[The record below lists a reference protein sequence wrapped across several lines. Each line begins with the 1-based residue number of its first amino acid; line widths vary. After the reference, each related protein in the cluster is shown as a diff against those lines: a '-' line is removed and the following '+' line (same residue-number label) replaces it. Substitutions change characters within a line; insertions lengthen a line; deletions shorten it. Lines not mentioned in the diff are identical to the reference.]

1 MTPNE
6 YLDAAKQALNI
17 TSDYELAKRLEIP
30 RSYVPSIRSGKRH
43 VPVDTAF
50 RLAITL
56 NLDPALVV
64 ADLECQREAQGK
76 RGDFWKGF
84 LSRAA
89 LVAALVCTLASNFS
103 VMPGNELARVGG
115 KKRRFQYA

>member
-30 RSYVPSIRSGKRH
+30 SSYLPTMRSGKRH

-89 LVAALVCTLASNFS
+89 LVAALVCTLAWNFS
-103 VMPGNELARVGG
+103 VMPEAGPGRVGG
-115 KKRRFQYA
+115 KKRRYDFA